1 MRSNMSLAFKDWIL
15 DQQQKMLNDPE
26 SIADDDYNEDTIDNE
41 LEAEMMPHRAIHEA
55 FKSSR
60 KGSLC

>member
-1 MRSNMSLAFKDWIL
+1 MSKTKNYVLEQE
-15 DQQQKMLNDPE
+15 QQRWDDPE
-26 SIADDDYNEDTIDNE
+26 SVPDDDYNDTIIHNE

>member
-1 MRSNMSLAFKDWIL
+1 MSKTKDYVL
-15 DQQQKMLNDPE
+15 EQEQQRWDDPE
-26 SIADDDYNEDTIDNE
+26 SVPDDDYNDTIIDNE

>member
-1 MRSNMSLAFKDWIL
+1 MSKTKEYVLEQE
-15 DQQQKMLNDPE
+15 QQRWDDPE
-26 SIADDDYNEDTIDNE
+26 SVPDDDYNEATIDNE